1 MNAGLIIVL
10 LVWLALAGPAKA
22 ASTSSAAAATP
33 AGATA
38 VSPLDYTRTIMD
50 QARAIVGGNQT
61 HDQKVAALSV
71 LFGKFLD
78 TDAMGREALGPHWS
92 TFTPAQQ
99 KQFLPLFRELI
110 QRAYVQDLL
119 LFQNPDF
126 VYAGQ
131 QLFNGGALVDTKIVT
146 PKDKFDVSYTLVPAG
161 DKWMATAIT
170 VEGVSLIANYGNQFN
185 RVLSRMTPDG
195 LIALMQR
202 KFGNP
207 SGEKQT

>member
-1 MNAGLIIVL
+1 MKARLPIVVMIWLVLNASGR
-10 LVWLALAGPAKA
+10 
-22 ASTSSAAAATP
+22 AATP
-33 AGATA
+33 TA
-38 VSPLDYTRTIMD
+38 ASAVGPLDYTRTILD
-50 QARAIVGGNQT
+50 QARTIVAGSQT

-78 TDAMGREALGPHWS
+78 TDAMGREALGQHWS
-92 TFTPAQQ
+92 SFTPAQQ

-131 QLFNGGALVDTKIVT
+131 QLLEGGALVDTQIIT
-146 PKDKFDVSYTLVPAG
+146 PKDKFDVRYTLVPAA
-161 DKWMATAIT
+161 DKWVVTAIT
-170 VEGVSLIANYGNQFN
+170 VEGVSLTANYGNQFN
-185 RVLSRMTPDG
+185 RVLARMTPDD

-207 SGEKQT
+207 SGETQT

>member
-1 MNAGLIIVL
+1 MNARLAIVV
-10 LVWLALAGPAKA
+10 LVWLALAQAAGMAA
-22 ASTSSAAAATP
+22 ASAATP
-33 AGATA
+33 AAANA
-38 VSPLDYTRTIMD
+38 VSPLAYTRTILD
-50 QARAIVGGNQT
+50 QARTIVTGTQT

-71 LFGKFLD
+71 LFGRFLD
-78 TDAMGREALGPHWS
+78 TDAMGREALGQHWS
-92 TFTPAQQ
+92 SFTLAQQ

-131 QLFNGGALVDTKIVT
+131 QLLRGGALVDTQIVT
-146 PKDKFDVSYTLVPAG
+146 PKDKFDIRYTMVPSG
-161 DKWMATAIT
+161 NMWMVTAIT
-170 VEGVSLIANYGNQFN
+170 VEGVSLVGNYGNQFN
-185 RVLSRMTPDG
+185 RVLSRMTPDD

-207 SGEKQT
+207 GGQTKT

>member
-1 MNAGLIIVL
+1 MKARPPIVVM
-10 LVWLALAGPAKA
+10 VWLVLN
-22 ASTSSAAAATP
+22 ASGRAATP
-33 AGATA
+33 TA
-38 VSPLDYTRTIMD
+38 ASAVGPLDYTRTILD
-50 QARAIVGGNQT
+50 QARTIVAGSQT

-78 TDAMGREALGPHWS
+78 TDAMGREALGQHWS
-92 TFTPAQQ
+92 SFTPAQQ

-131 QLFNGGALVDTKIVT
+131 QLLEGGALVDTQIIT
-146 PKDKFDVSYTLVPAG
+146 PKDKFDVRYTLVPAA
-161 DKWMATAIT
+161 DKWVVTAIT
-170 VEGVSLIANYGNQFN
+170 VEGVSLTANYGNQFN
-185 RVLSRMTPDG
+185 RVLARMTPDD

-207 SGEKQT
+207 SGETQT

>member
-1 MNAGLIIVL
+1 MNARLPIVVM
-10 LVWLALAGPAKA
+10 VWLVLN
-22 ASTSSAAAATP
+22 ASGRAATP
-33 AGATA
+33 TA
-38 VSPLDYTRTIMD
+38 ANAVGPLDYTRTILD
-50 QARAIVGGNQT
+50 QARTIVAGSQT

-71 LFGKFLD
+71 LFGEFLD
-78 TDAMGREALGPHWS
+78 TDAMGREALGQHWS
-92 TFTPAQQ
+92 SFTPAQQ

-131 QLFNGGALVDTKIVT
+131 QLLHGGALVDTQIIT
-146 PKDKFDVSYTLVPAG
+146 PKDKFDVRYTLVPAA
-161 DKWMATAIT
+161 DKWVVTAIT
-170 VEGVSLIANYGNQFN
+170 VEGVSLTANYGNQFN
-185 RVLSRMTPDG
+185 RVLARMTPDG

-207 SGEKQT
+207 SGETQT

>member
-1 MNAGLIIVL
+1 MNARLPIVVM
-10 LVWLALAGPAKA
+10 VWLVLS
-22 ASTSSAAAATP
+22 ASGRAATP
-33 AGATA
+33 TA
-38 VSPLDYTRTIMD
+38 ANAVGPLDYTRTILD
-50 QARAIVGGNQT
+50 QARTIVAGSQT

-78 TDAMGREALGPHWS
+78 TDAMGREALGQHWS
-92 TFTPAQQ
+92 SFTPAQQ

-131 QLFNGGALVDTKIVT
+131 QLLDGGALVDTQIIT
-146 PKDKFDVSYTLVPAG
+146 PKDKFDVRYTLVPAA
-161 DKWMATAIT
+161 DKWVVTAIT
-170 VEGVSLIANYGNQFN
+170 VEGVSLTANYGNQFN
-185 RVLSRMTPDG
+185 RVLARMTPDD

-207 SGEKQT
+207 SGETQT

>member
-1 MNAGLIIVL
+1 MNARLPVVVL
-10 LVWLALAGPAKA
+10 AWLVIAAPGKA
-22 ASTSSAAAATP
+22 AAP
-33 AGATA
+33 AVNA
-38 VSPLDYTRTIMD
+38 VSPLDYTRTILD
-50 QARAIVGGNQT
+50 QARVIVAGSQT

-78 TDAMGREALGPHWS
+78 TDSMGREALGQHWS
-92 TFTPAQQ
+92 SFTPAQQ

-131 QLFNGGALVDTKIVT
+131 QLLTGGALVDTQIVT
-146 PKDKFDVSYTLVPAG
+146 PKDKFDVRYTLVPAG
-161 DKWMATAIT
+161 DKWMVTAIT
-170 VEGVSLIANYGNQFN
+170 VEGVSLTANYGNQFN
-185 RVLSRMTPDG
+185 RVLSRMTPDD
-195 LIALMQR
+195 LIALMRR

-207 SGEKQT
+207 GGETQT

>member
-1 MNAGLIIVL
+1 MKARLPIVVM
-10 LVWLALAGPAKA
+10 VWLVLN
-22 ASTSSAAAATP
+22 ASGRAATP
-33 AGATA
+33 TA
-38 VSPLDYTRTIMD
+38 ASAVGPLDYTRTILD
-50 QARAIVGGNQT
+50 QARTIVAGSQT

-78 TDAMGREALGPHWS
+78 TDAMGREALGQHWS
-92 TFTPAQQ
+92 SFTPAQQ

-131 QLFNGGALVDTKIVT
+131 QLLEGGALVDTQIIT
-146 PKDKFDVSYTLVPAG
+146 PKDKFDVRYTLVPAA
-161 DKWMATAIT
+161 DKWVVTAIT
-170 VEGVSLIANYGNQFN
+170 VEGVSLTANYGNQFN
-185 RVLSRMTPDG
+185 RILARMTPDD

-207 SGEKQT
+207 SGETPT